1 MKQKKIMLI
10 DDDKIFNYL
19 HLKTLEQIDGNY
31 EIVSYDSAVEAFE
44 CLIASAIEDLPD
56 IIFLDINMPE
66 LTGFELIDMIK
77 DQKNEILQH
86 LKIVIVTSSLNPY
99 DYEIQKQYH
108 VIKEFCS
115 KPLNMESAAKILND
129 LLIQV

>member
-1 MKQKKIMLI
+1 MLI

-19 HLKTLEQIDGNY
+19 HLKTLEQIEGNY
-31 EIVSYDSAVEAFE
+31 EIVSYESAVEAFE
-44 CLIASAIEDLPD
+44 CLIGSATEDLPD

-77 DQKNEILQH
+77 DQKNEILEH

-99 DYEIQKQYH
+99 DYEIHKQYP

-115 KPLNMESAAKILND
+115 KPLNMESAAKILNA
-129 LLIQV
+129 LLNKV

>member
-44 CLIASAIEDLPD
+44 CLINSAIEDLPD
-56 IIFLDINMPE
+56 IIFLDIII
-66 LTGFELIDMIK
+66 F
-77 DQKNEILQH
+77 
-86 LKIVIVTSSLNPY
+86 
-99 DYEIQKQYH
+99 
-108 VIKEFCS
+108 
-115 KPLNMESAAKILND
+115 
-129 LLIQV
+129 